1 MLSGLEVINRQSEAF
16 LLYNNLQN
24 ILRSVINSMELAK
37 KFSTTKPS
45 GMVRVFQAI
54 EKMTD
59 VLNLSIGEPDF
70 VTEPESKRRT
80 RRFHALPPTSGLS

>member
-1 MLSGLEVINRQSEAF
+1 
-16 LLYNNLQN
+16 
-24 ILRSVINSMELAK
+24 MELAK

-70 VTEPESKRRT
+70 PTEPDIIEAGAKGALAT
-80 RRFHALPPTSGLS
+80 ILRFRIFLTFLQT

>member
-1 MLSGLEVINRQSEAF
+1 
-16 LLYNNLQN
+16 
-24 ILRSVINSMELAK
+24 MELAK
-37 KFSTTKPS
+37 KFSETKPS

-70 VTEPESKRRT
+70 VTEPDII
-80 RRFHALPPTSGLS
+80 